1 MQIGLFNNASMT
13 TQTSISD
20 SIVYSGRNDPFQ
32 DALTDDTGTTGVQDR
47 LVHIRIQQ
55 RNGRKTLT
63 TVQGLSQDYDLKRIA
78 KVCKKVHGF

>member
-1 MQIGLFNNASMT
+1 MLTI
-13 TQTSISD
+13 I
-20 SIVYSGRNDPFQ
+20 DPFQ
-32 DALTDDTGTTGVQDR
+32 DALTDDSGTTGVQDR

-78 KVCKKVHGF
+78 KVCKKVKSHKFIIYVCFINIQ